1 MEFMKFDADKCSL
14 CGICVEKC
22 PFGALTIEGA
32 GIVVSE
38 SCRMCG
44 LCVRNCPEK
53 AIQFEQK
60 AKAFNKDD
68 WKNFL
73 IYVEQERGEI
83 HPVTYELVGEARK
96 MAGKSRLRS
105 QLCDRRWQRNEG
117 KCRKAASL
125 RCGSCVCI

>member
-44 LCVRNCPEK
+44 SLCEK
-53 AIQFEQK
+53 
-60 AKAFNKDD
+60 
-68 WKNFL
+68 L
-73 IYVEQERGEI
+73 SGEG
-83 HPVTYELVGEARK
+83 HTV
-96 MAGKSRLRS
+96 
-105 QLCDRRWQRNEG
+105 
-117 KCRKAASL
+117 
-125 RCGSCVCI
+125 